1 MSSSAAFE
9 VMICGI
15 LNEIYNDRRI
25 DPLEIAQICQFAE
38 NVFFGKPSGL
48 LDQVGCASGGFAYVD
63 FKDPDRPEMEQI
75 EAPFAEADI
84 HLVLT
89 ETGGSHAGLT
99 HSYAAIPAEMRSVAE
114 AFGEEVLRNVNP
126 KDFFAALPTLRETI
140 SERALIRSMHFFNED
155 RRVGE
160 QRIALLGRDI
170 RTFLDLVIESGL
182 SSQLLLQNIYNPE
195 DPEIQPLTLA
205 LAVSDRLLSRAG
217 GAWRIH
223 GGGFAG
229 TIQAFVPGPALT
241 QYVDTMNSIF
251 GEGSA
256 MVMQIRPVGTWELFA
271 DVF

>member
-1 MSSSAAFE
+1 
-9 VMICGI
+9 
-15 LNEIYNDRRI
+15 
-25 DPLEIAQICQFAE
+25 
-38 NVFFGKPSGL
+38 
-48 LDQVGCASGGFAYVD
+48 
-63 FKDPDRPEMEQI
+63 
-75 EAPFAEADI
+75 
-84 HLVLT
+84 
-89 ETGGSHAGLT
+89 
-99 HSYAAIPAEMRSVAE
+99 
-114 AFGEEVLRNVNP
+114 
-126 KDFFAALPTLRETI
+126 
-140 SERALIRSMHFFNED
+140 MHFFNED